1 MLDELYK
8 KTYFNLYD
16 NLIIWLLHLSL
27 IIIFSKCVLHSK
39 IPLCLRLCLVPV
51 KYFLENTY
59 FPEMLFSGKENIFKC
74 LVVFGKILWKIFSGV
89 WLCCWK
95 YHRKYIFYILLTFS
109 QIFSAAK
116 QIYNFI
122 PQSRN
127 TNNTQKKKF
136 IIRLRLGSTTGE
148 IARSRLGSTTGE
160 IAIEDNDL
168 VWGRSVLGCDAIEDD
183 DLGRGR
189 SSDAVGD
196 DDLGWGRSSD
206 AVGDDD
212 FGRGRSVLGCDA
224 VRDDDLSR
232 ALLGFLGS
240 SSLYLSVR
248 TGASPS
254 HSAFSLFSENTL
266 KWKWKRKIISGSKE

>member
-1 MLDELYK
+1 
-8 KTYFNLYD
+8 
-16 NLIIWLLHLSL
+16 
-27 IIIFSKCVLHSK
+27 
-39 IPLCLRLCLVPV
+39 
-51 KYFLENTY
+51 
-59 FPEMLFSGKENIFKC
+59 MLFSGKENIFKC
-74 LVVFGKILWKIFSGV
+74 LIVFGKILWKIFSGV

-95 YHRKYIFYILLTFS
+95 YHRKYIFYFLLTFS
-109 QIFSAAK
+109 QIFSATK
-116 QIYNFI
+116 QIYNLI

-189 SSDAVGD
+189 SSNAVGD
-196 DDLGWGRSSD
+196 DDLGRWRSI
-206 AVGDDD
+206 
-212 FGRGRSVLGCDA
+212 LGCNA
-224 VRDDDLSR
+224 VRDDDLSQ

-240 SSLYLSVR
+240 SSLSLSLRV
-248 TGASPS
+248 GASPS
-254 HSAFSLFSENTL
+254 HSTLSVFSGKWVFEGKIKTEINLYPLTGQLKSISEKCIFRAQPNTRKYEKHFRKWFSPKTNTA
-266 KWKWKRKIISGSKE
+266 

>member
-1 MLDELYK
+1 
-8 KTYFNLYD
+8 
-16 NLIIWLLHLSL
+16 
-27 IIIFSKCVLHSK
+27 
-39 IPLCLRLCLVPV
+39 
-51 KYFLENTY
+51 
-59 FPEMLFSGKENIFKC
+59 MLFSGKENIFKC
-74 LVVFGKILWKIFSGV
+74 LIVFRKILWKIFSGV

-95 YHRKYIFYILLTFS
+95 YHRKYIFYFLLTFS
-109 QIFSAAK
+109 QIFSATK
-116 QIYNFI
+116 QIYNLI

-196 DDLGWGRSSD
+196 DDLGRWRSI
-206 AVGDDD
+206 
-212 FGRGRSVLGCDA
+212 LGCNA
-224 VRDDDLSR
+224 VRDDDLSQ

-240 SSLYLSVR
+240 SSLSLSVR
-248 TGASPS
+248 GRV
-254 HSAFSLFSENTL
+254 SLSLGSLCVF
-266 KWKWKRKIISGSKE
+266 RKMGIWR